1 MTLISRTGF
10 IPDRK
15 LRLVAPSLRSCQE
28 ITLVV
33 PVLNNPIGI
42 NRLLEALKATH
53 PKAALPREILI
64 VDNGS
69 DEPLRPKDYGLPV
82 RVLHCAKR
90 GPANARNMGVAE
102 AFTEWVAFIDSD
114 CVPCEGM
121 LSGYL
126 NATPGSLGYAGM
138 VKALDSDPVS
148 KYYDDQ
154 EILIPP
160 EVSGGEDH
168 GRPDYLVTANCLVW
182 KPAFMKAGCFDGSIS
197 IAGGED
203 VALGFKLRE
212 IGQLDY
218 ATESSCMHEFSSEV
232 ADFAGRFI
240 RYGQGNRLVAE
251 RFGLDLEPRPFQP
264 VAPGYFNDMLAQI
277 QFECMRHGYNRTE
290 NLTTTAP

>member
-10 IPDRK
+10 IPTRK
-15 LRLVAPSLRSCQE
+15 RRLVAPTLRSCQE
-28 ITLVV
+28 ITLIV
-33 PVLNNPIGI
+33 PVLNNSRGVE
-42 NRLLEALKATH
+42 RLLRSLKDTH
-53 PKAALPREILI
+53 SRFELPKEILV

-69 DEPLRPKDYGLPV
+69 DVPLTIDMADLPLRL
-82 RVLHCAKR
+82 LHCEER
-90 GPANARNMGVAE
+90 GPANARNVGAKE
-102 AFTEWVAFIDSD
+102 AKTEWLAFADSD
-114 CVPCEGM
+114 CVAAEGM
-121 LSGYL
+121 LPGYL
-126 NATPGSLGYAGM
+126 KAAPGSLGYAGM

-168 GRPDYLVTANCLVW
+168 GRPDYLVTANCIVW
-182 KPAFMKAGCFDGSIS
+182 KQAFMEVGGFDGSIS

-203 VALGFKLRE
+203 VALGFNLRE

-218 ATESSCMHEFSSEV
+218 AHQSTCLHEFSSEV

-240 RYGQGNRLVAE
+240 RYGHGNRMVAE

-264 VAPGYFNDMLAQI
+264 VVPGYFNEILAQI
-277 QFECMRHGYNRTE
+277 QYECMHHGY
-290 NLTTTAP
+290 TTAGLRLSAA